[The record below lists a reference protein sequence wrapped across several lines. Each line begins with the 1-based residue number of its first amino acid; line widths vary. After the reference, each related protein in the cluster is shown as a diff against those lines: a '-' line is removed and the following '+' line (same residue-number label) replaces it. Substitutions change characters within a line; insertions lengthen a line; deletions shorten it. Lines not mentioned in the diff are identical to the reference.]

1 MMPRRQEVHYK
12 PTAQYICSADA
23 DLNHSTEV
31 YVNVSNSDYNPLHYE
46 SKVGEPMAVSHKVTD
61 TVDDYYLVKN
71 DAYSIA
77 KDKSDEYV
85 IENTYD
91 TISGQ

>member
-1 MMPRRQEVHYK
+1 
-12 PTAQYICSADA
+12 
-23 DLNHSTEV
+23 
-31 YVNVSNSDYNPLHYE
+31 
-46 SKVGEPMAVSHKVTD
+46 MAVSHKVTD
-61 TVDDYYLVKN
+61 TVDDYNVVEN

-77 KDKSDEYV
+77 KDKSDEHV